1 MLEIIKMKS
10 KYLASWSCTIIIA
23 LFVITTYERALA
35 GNSEVDID
43 GERKI
48 ALVNGSA
55 ITWKNFKLELDNI
68 IEYHSRKGKKASES
82 DLKTIKE
89 SLLEKFIDRELM
101 FQESKKNGI
110 NIDDAAVKMQ
120 IDKLKGKVGGKD
132 GFTKYLKNINRTED
146 QLRSQIKIA
155 MTTKQFFNQQFISKT
170 NVNKEEAKA
179 YYDKHLNQFVVPEQ
193 ISASHI
199 LLKIDPKADKNLKKK
214 TLQKMVEIQKKL
226 YEGGS
231 FADLAKEYSQC
242 PSNAK
247 GGELGFFSRG
257 QMIKPFEEA
266 AFSLKPGQVSDI
278 VKTKFGY
285 HLIKAA
291 SSKPETISPYKD
303 VKGMILQYLITQKAK
318 EKAASYLAGLK
329 DRAKIERFSLN

>member
-1 MLEIIKMKS
+1 MKS
-10 KYLASWSCTIIIA
+10 KYLINWSCAIIVA
-23 LFVITTYERALA
+23 LFFITAYGIAMA
-35 GNSEVDID
+35 GNSEVDN
-43 GERKI
+43 ERKI

-55 ITWKNFKLELDNI
+55 ITWKNFKLEIDNM
-68 IEYHSRKGKKASES
+68 IEYHSRNGKQVSEP
-82 DLKTIKE
+82 DLKTMKE
-89 SLLEKFIDRELM
+89 RLLEKFIDRELM

-110 NIDDAAVKMQ
+110 NIDDAVVKIQ

-132 GFTKYLKNINRTED
+132 GFNKYLKNINRTED

-155 MTTKQFFNQQFISKT
+155 MSTKQFFNQQFISKT
-170 NVNKEEAKA
+170 KINNEEVKA

-199 LLKIDPKADKNLKKK
+199 LLKIDSKADEDLKKK
-214 TLQKMVEIQKKL
+214 TLQKMLEIQKKL
-226 YEGGS
+226 YERGN
-231 FADLAKEYSQC
+231 FADLAKKHSQC
-242 PSNAK
+242 PSNVK

-257 QMIKPFEEA
+257 QMVKPFEEA

-278 VKTKFGY
+278 VTTKFGY
-285 HLIKAA
+285 HLIKAG

-303 VKGMILQYLITQKAK
+303 VKERILQYLITKKAK

-329 DRAKIERFSLN
+329 DRAKIERFPLN